1 MFRILLAVIA
11 AASLLGPHS
20 ARAESRLALVIGQ
33 SAYHSVP
40 ALPNPVRDARAL
52 AQVLTDAG
60 FEVTS
65 AFDLSEHQMRDKIG
79 EFAGRVAIGGPDTVA
94 LVFYAGHGVQ
104 IDGENY
110 LMPTDV
116 DPKREADIPI
126 QAIRLNDLLN
136 ALTSVPN
143 KMRMVLL
150 DACRND
156 PFSAINKTAGHGLAL
171 IDAKIG
177 VPGTF
182 VSFSTSPGAEADDG
196 DGAHSPYAAALLS
209 AVKEQGISI
218 EELFKHVRVTVNK
231 ATGGRQTPWDSSSL
245 TENFEFAPSPGVRTG
260 MAKQVVAKRTVDEWR
275 RALEGKP
282 VDAANEI
289 VVADGTEESYEAFIG
304 LYAQPPFSLQ
314 AREWL
319 DRHRRMVAWNK
330 AVIANTAP
338 GFRAFLGQYPDSD
351 LTATAQKLEERLRN
365 RPRTTQAVVAAVSS
379 TPGASITPAGSG
391 AVLQATAAPANA
403 FQPAPTCLCS
413 EPPQRK
419 REPLPKKRSEAN
431 RPKRA
436 ERAAPPR
443 AQNGSGYYSGGG
455 GYGSSNS
462 YGTGYGRSGY

>member
-1 MFRILLAVIA
+1 MRILFAVIA
-11 AASLLGPHS
+11 TASLLMLHS

-65 AFDLSEHQMRDKIG
+65 AFDVSEHQMRDKIG
-79 EFAGRVAIGGPDTVA
+79 EFAGRVAIRGRNTVA

-136 ALTSVPN
+136 ALSSVPN
-143 KMRMVLL
+143 KMRIVLL

-156 PFSAINKTAGHGLAL
+156 PFPAINKTAGHGLAL
-171 IDAKIG
+171 IDATIG

-182 VSFSTSPGAEADDG
+182 VSFSTSPGAEAADG
-196 DGAHSPYAAALLS
+196 SGAHSPYAAALLL
-209 AVKEQGISI
+209 AIKKEGISI
-218 EELFKHVRVTVNK
+218 EDLFKRVRVTVNK

-245 TENFEFAPSPGVRTG
+245 TEDFEFAPSPEVGTG
-260 MAKQVVAKRTVDEWR
+260 MAKQVVAKHTVNEWR
-275 RALEGKP
+275 RKLEGKP

-289 VVADGTEESYEAFIG
+289 IVADGTEESYEAFIG

-330 AVIANTAP
+330 AVITNTAP
-338 GFRAFLGQYPDSD
+338 GFRAFLAHYPDSD
-351 LTATAQKLEERLRN
+351 LTATARKLEERLRN
-365 RPRTTQAVVAAVSS
+365 RPSTAQAVAAAVSNAPV
-379 TPGASITPAGSG
+379 TSITPAG
-391 AVLQATAAPANA
+391 LQAAAAPARSS
-403 FQPAPTCLCS
+403 QPAPTCPCS
-413 EPPQRK
+413 GPPHRK
-419 REPLPKKRSEAN
+419 SEWLPKKRSEAN
-431 RPKRA
+431 RPKWAGRA
-436 ERAAPPR
+436 TPPR
-443 AQNGSGYYSGGG
+443 PQNGSDYYSGGG
-455 GYGSSNS
+455 SYGSGNS
-462 YGTGYGRSGY
+462 DGTGYGRSRY